1 MHRNG
6 IRLVAVLSIGIATLG
21 TPLGC
26 ASMDEARG
34 SEQPDVF
41 QGAEG
46 DREVSDGPGL
56 FSGDKGG
63 LEYKR

>member
-6 IRLVAVLSIGIATLG
+6 IRFVVALLLGMAILGAT
-21 TPLGC
+21 LGC
-26 ASMDEARG
+26 ASMDEARD

-56 FSGDKGG
+56 FSGEKGG